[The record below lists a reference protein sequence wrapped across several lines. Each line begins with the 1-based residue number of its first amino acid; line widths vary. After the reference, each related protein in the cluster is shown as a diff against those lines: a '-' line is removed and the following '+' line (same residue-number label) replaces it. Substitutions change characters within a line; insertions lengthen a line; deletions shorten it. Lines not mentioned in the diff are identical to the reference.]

1 MQVIVL
7 KKHFQDQIIMIQI
20 TYDPNKAKTNLIKH
34 GVDFDEAKQALFD
47 PNALV
52 REDNDHDENRF
63 VLIGMANRLLV
74 VVYCYY
80 DDDSIIRIISARL
93 PTKKE

>member
-1 MQVIVL
+1 M
-7 KKHFQDQIIMIQI
+7 HTHENIQI
-20 TYDPNKAKTNLIKH
+20 VYDANKAKINLNKH
-34 GVDFDEAKQALFD
+34 KVSFDEAKIALFD

-52 REDNDHDENRF
+52 QEDNDHDEPRF

-80 DDDSIIRIISARL
+80 DDENFIRIISARL
-93 PTKKE
+93 PTKKERQVYEQ

>member
-1 MQVIVL
+1 MLQIV
-7 KKHFQDQIIMIQI
+7 
-20 TYDPNKAKTNLIKH
+20 YDPNKAKINLAKH
-34 GVDFDEAKQALFD
+34 GVDFDQAKLALFD

-52 REDNDHDENRF
+52 REDNDHHEPRF

-80 DDDSIIRIISARL
+80 DDDSVIRIISARV
-93 PTKKE
+93 PTKKGRQTYETRI

>member
-1 MQVIVL
+1 M
-7 KKHFQDQIIMIQI
+7 HEIQI
-20 TYDPNKAKTNLIKH
+20 TYDQNKAKSNLAKH
-34 GVDFDEAKQALFD
+34 KVSFDEAKLALFD

-80 DDDSIIRIISARL
+80 DDENIIRLISARL
-93 PTKKE
+93 PTKKERQAYEQ